1 MRIDLVT
8 LFPEMFAG
16 VFGTSIIGRATER
29 GALDIHYT
37 NFRDYSTDK
46 HRHVDD
52 TPCGGGA
59 GMVLKPEPLYAA
71 VRDIWAQTTTL
82 AERRCTIIFDPAGEV
97 FTQKTAKE
105 LAGFEQLILICGHYE
120 GFDQR
125 VYDLA
130 DRMISV
136 GDFVLTGGEIPA
148 MLVVDATARMLPGVL
163 GDDTSAPTDSF
174 FDVLLGCPQYTRPRE
189 FEGKAVPDVLLSGN
203 HAEIA
208 RWRREQSLLA
218 TLRHRPELL
227 PKARLTMEDLKF
239 LAKQNE
245 HEE

>member
-82 AERRCTIIFDPAGEV
+82 AERRCTIIFDPTGEV

-239 LAKQNE
+239 LAKQSE

>member
-245 HEE
+245 KW